1 MGRKKKIKN
10 KFKDINFVKYSV
22 LIMLFGIIILA
33 IMSPDSLSKIE
44 NTFGIKISN
53 IIEYDELEHEYILE
67 NKIDVVTEKADTL
80 DVQKD
85 NLNIFFLDVGQ
96 ADCTILIYN
105 DKVAMIDAGNVS
117 DGEKIVKCIKDLGI
131 KKLDYVIGTHIH
143 EDHIGGLSKV
153 IDNIEIEKLYL
164 PYNDKNT
171 TNYYKKILKSL
182 QVKEMMIE
190 EALVGDKLML
200 TDEIEMEIMSVDNN
214 MPEDE
219 NDASIVVQVNYKE
232 MEYLFMA
239 DATVK
244 VEEAR
249 VWEDINVLKV
259 GHHGSNTSSSDK
271 FLNMVK
277 PEISII
283 SVGRDN
289 SYGLPKDKI
298 IKRLN
303 SIGTNIYRTDKVNTI
318 QLVSDGFEN
327 RIFEIDA
334 CFDGNE

>member
-143 EDHIGGLSKV
+143 EDHVGGLSKV

-182 QVKEMMIE
+182 QAKDMMIE